1 MKKILH
7 NKSLLHRLI
16 ALVMS
21 VVMVLTLV
29 AIDSKVHLFAEEEI
43 KTVDIT
49 DLLKGDETDML
60 FGSKEITKYKFASK
74 PVDDVDLSK
83 IVYKSYTDDDP
94 EEKLPTSTDVTKYN
108 SIGTEEAFTNDN
120 KVSKYAFYYVE
131 YNDDGEIENIK
142 FMGKLRAV
150 YDNKNPEIE
159 SVELTSNSG
168 NMIVKDGY
176 YLLDVTED
184 GVALPQFTITVD
196 DGTEE
201 TDTGVAKVVY
211 LKKGET
217 TETEIEGTDGK
228 YTFGVPD
235 ETGEYIFRVYDKA
248 GNVSADTQPL
258 VIKKLNGAP
267 SISKINLSSSNNK
280 AQKKLINNMEF
291 IVSPETMTVQA
302 EINMSTA
309 GDGDSTVVVGAQL
322 CYRFLSDD
330 NTVDSPE
337 TICEVTKNAQGKY
350 VAEFVIPVNSLDK
363 KSLTK
368 MAICVKDEFDN
379 RSCYTDLENH
389 IVFVSDQSPTIDFT
403 KMTQIRGEGY
413 KAKDDN
419 NWVKSMSFVM
429 SANDDYAYIDKMYY
443 KNGGAETV
451 IAQDLNVFSKNAKIG
466 ITGTAHPGIDA
477 GSIALEDGQ
486 YKLTFGAKDYIGN
499 DGTKDLDVYIDN
511 TAPVLKLS
519 SDAPKVKVGSKK
531 YYSLSKSTDK
541 IDVAWED
548 ATSGVDESATT
559 AVLFNSAISYTLK
572 VNRDE
577 AGKGHVT
584 MSNAVE
590 SGEYALEITI
600 YDHAGNKTT
609 ESVPVFVNKSDFSA
623 EISAEADAEEIK
635 SGKYVSADKVVVT
648 GTAEGFCL
656 TTDDVDVQVE
666 VDGKV
671 INSDKHLSISNQ
683 KNGTVI
689 FTYVISNTKK
699 EDMQGHYKFK
709 MTVRNHGT
717 DVTKTASYSLVY
729 DTTAPNMTAAE
740 VTPYNNKKVK
750 VAWTAK
756 DKEDVKYIEIEGTRT
771 VCVYNKT
778 TGKVD
783 QTEHEIST
791 FRLKGTE
798 TSYTFKE
805 DGKYDIDIYA
815 YDAAGNVS
823 DSANVR
829 FVIDRENP
837 VVEYTEKVTD
847 PSAKDNSG
855 QTIEVTVHDSYRI
868 VSSDVTATVY
878 YRTYDGA
885 SGTMIGSLK
894 RVNNET
900 IKASMN
906 LKPVGGAA
914 SVYRVEVK
922 GNDKAGNAVM
932 DKVDLA
938 KNRYYIDKTKPEV
951 KISPKPESKNDGYY
965 KENVSFDIS
974 ILEQFNRKHT
984 LTITDANGTA
994 PERTEKFEFNE
1005 YMYSPTYRD
1014 EGSYDLTIKVTDAAG
1029 NSSTVGTKFVIDKT
1043 KPTVQLGTVQPLNTG
1058 NVTLPVTLR
1067 DNMEGSKYTVHVVRT
1082 DANGSKVYDADLE
1095 NGTWTG
1101 TDFTKN
1107 CTFADEGDY
1116 VVTVSAEDKAGNK
1129 SDAQISKF
1137 RIDRTAPVITI
1148 SGVNDKQTTTGTA
1161 TISVDEAFSFDYE
1174 GRSLGASDIKVSIT
1188 KKTDGTGA
1196 SNIAELTAGS
1206 FSGGNPHTASY
1217 SFTEDGEYTIT
1228 ANAKDLAG
1236 NVAASATKTF
1246 KIDSKA
1252 PVIKMSVSDKNSKTI
1267 KSYDAVGSTDML
1279 DPNYVDMSLSVEE
1292 TFFRTNNVKI
1302 TVNKDGKDISASS
1315 FTNYSNSSAVSTGSQ
1330 RFDEDGVY
1338 EITVTA
1344 QDELGNKTD
1353 DYNIVFTVDNTAPTI
1368 ESTSKLLSLMAKST
1382 AGEDGSVLLNADDF
1396 ADILNSGYDALWN
1409 VNDTSV
1415 FDVNVKMDGVDFIDF
1430 SDMEDG
1436 YHKITLKA
1444 TDEVGHET
1452 SQEFGFTYDGTA
1464 PRIIISGVEDGE
1476 TVREPFDMTIGLENE
1491 EDEITSIVING
1502 NTIDPAQYKSNNQYK
1517 MHVEEYDSYTIE
1529 VTATD
1534 KAGNISSTVD
1544 EKTGAVFTFKLSEKI
1559 SSVAL
1564 ILIII
1569 AAILLVALLI
1579 FVIIAGRKRKKKSA
1593 A

>member
-1 MKKILH
+1 
-7 NKSLLHRLI
+7 
-16 ALVMS
+16 
-21 VVMVLTLV
+21 
-29 AIDSKVHLFAEEEI
+29 
-43 KTVDIT
+43 
-49 DLLKGDETDML
+49 
-60 FGSKEITKYKFASK
+60 
-74 PVDDVDLSK
+74 
-83 IVYKSYTDDDP
+83 
-94 EEKLPTSTDVTKYN
+94 
-108 SIGTEEAFTNDN
+108 
-120 KVSKYAFYYVE
+120 
-131 YNDDGEIENIK
+131 
-142 FMGKLRAV
+142 
-150 YDNKNPEIE
+150 
-159 SVELTSNSG
+159 
-168 NMIVKDGY
+168 
-176 YLLDVTED
+176 
-184 GVALPQFTITVD
+184 
-196 DGTEE
+196 
-201 TDTGVAKVVY
+201 
-211 LKKGET
+211 
-217 TETEIEGTDGK
+217 
-228 YTFGVPD
+228 
-235 ETGEYIFRVYDKA
+235 
-248 GNVSADTQPL
+248 
-258 VIKKLNGAP
+258 
-267 SISKINLSSSNNK
+267 
-280 AQKKLINNMEF
+280 
-291 IVSPETMTVQA
+291 
-302 EINMSTA
+302 
-309 GDGDSTVVVGAQL
+309 
-322 CYRFLSDD
+322 
-330 NTVDSPE
+330 
-337 TICEVTKNAQGKY
+337 
-350 VAEFVIPVNSLDK
+350 
-363 KSLTK
+363 
-368 MAICVKDEFDN
+368 
-379 RSCYTDLENH
+379 
-389 IVFVSDQSPTIDFT
+389 
-403 KMTQIRGEGY
+403 
-413 KAKDDN
+413 
-419 NWVKSMSFVM
+419 
-429 SANDDYAYIDKMYY
+429 MYY

-1116 VVTVSAEDKAGNK
+1116 VVIVSAEDKAGNK

>member
-1 MKKILH
+1 
-7 NKSLLHRLI
+7 
-16 ALVMS
+16 
-21 VVMVLTLV
+21 
-29 AIDSKVHLFAEEEI
+29 
-43 KTVDIT
+43 
-49 DLLKGDETDML
+49 
-60 FGSKEITKYKFASK
+60 
-74 PVDDVDLSK
+74 
-83 IVYKSYTDDDP
+83 
-94 EEKLPTSTDVTKYN
+94 
-108 SIGTEEAFTNDN
+108 
-120 KVSKYAFYYVE
+120 
-131 YNDDGEIENIK
+131 
-142 FMGKLRAV
+142 
-150 YDNKNPEIE
+150 
-159 SVELTSNSG
+159 
-168 NMIVKDGY
+168 
-176 YLLDVTED
+176 
-184 GVALPQFTITVD
+184 
-196 DGTEE
+196 
-201 TDTGVAKVVY
+201 
-211 LKKGET
+211 
-217 TETEIEGTDGK
+217 
-228 YTFGVPD
+228 
-235 ETGEYIFRVYDKA
+235 
-248 GNVSADTQPL
+248 
-258 VIKKLNGAP
+258 
-267 SISKINLSSSNNK
+267 
-280 AQKKLINNMEF
+280 
-291 IVSPETMTVQA
+291 
-302 EINMSTA
+302 
-309 GDGDSTVVVGAQL
+309 
-322 CYRFLSDD
+322 
-330 NTVDSPE
+330 
-337 TICEVTKNAQGKY
+337 
-350 VAEFVIPVNSLDK
+350 
-363 KSLTK
+363 
-368 MAICVKDEFDN
+368 
-379 RSCYTDLENH
+379 
-389 IVFVSDQSPTIDFT
+389 
-403 KMTQIRGEGY
+403 
-413 KAKDDN
+413 
-419 NWVKSMSFVM
+419 
-429 SANDDYAYIDKMYY
+429 
-443 KNGGAETV
+443 
-451 IAQDLNVFSKNAKIG
+451 
-466 ITGTAHPGIDA
+466 
-477 GSIALEDGQ
+477 
-486 YKLTFGAKDYIGN
+486 
-499 DGTKDLDVYIDN
+499 
-511 TAPVLKLS
+511 
-519 SDAPKVKVGSKK
+519 
-531 YYSLSKSTDK
+531 
-541 IDVAWED
+541 
-548 ATSGVDESATT
+548 
-559 AVLFNSAISYTLK
+559 
-572 VNRDE
+572 
-577 AGKGHVT
+577 

-994 PERTEKFEFNE
+994 PEQTEKFEFNE
-1005 YMYSPTYRD
+1005 YMYSPTYRE

-1129 SDAQISKF
+1129 SDAQVSKF

-1415 FDVNVKMDGVDFIDF
+1415 FDVNAKMDGVDFIDF

>member
-1 MKKILH
+1 
-7 NKSLLHRLI
+7 
-16 ALVMS
+16 
-21 VVMVLTLV
+21 
-29 AIDSKVHLFAEEEI
+29 
-43 KTVDIT
+43 
-49 DLLKGDETDML
+49 
-60 FGSKEITKYKFASK
+60 
-74 PVDDVDLSK
+74 
-83 IVYKSYTDDDP
+83 
-94 EEKLPTSTDVTKYN
+94 
-108 SIGTEEAFTNDN
+108 
-120 KVSKYAFYYVE
+120 
-131 YNDDGEIENIK
+131 
-142 FMGKLRAV
+142 
-150 YDNKNPEIE
+150 
-159 SVELTSNSG
+159 
-168 NMIVKDGY
+168 
-176 YLLDVTED
+176 
-184 GVALPQFTITVD
+184 
-196 DGTEE
+196 
-201 TDTGVAKVVY
+201 
-211 LKKGET
+211 
-217 TETEIEGTDGK
+217 
-228 YTFGVPD
+228 
-235 ETGEYIFRVYDKA
+235 
-248 GNVSADTQPL
+248 
-258 VIKKLNGAP
+258 
-267 SISKINLSSSNNK
+267 
-280 AQKKLINNMEF
+280 
-291 IVSPETMTVQA
+291 
-302 EINMSTA
+302 
-309 GDGDSTVVVGAQL
+309 
-322 CYRFLSDD
+322 
-330 NTVDSPE
+330 
-337 TICEVTKNAQGKY
+337 
-350 VAEFVIPVNSLDK
+350 
-363 KSLTK
+363 
-368 MAICVKDEFDN
+368 
-379 RSCYTDLENH
+379 
-389 IVFVSDQSPTIDFT
+389 
-403 KMTQIRGEGY
+403 
-413 KAKDDN
+413 
-419 NWVKSMSFVM
+419 
-429 SANDDYAYIDKMYY
+429 MYY

>member
-1 MKKILH
+1 
-7 NKSLLHRLI
+7 
-16 ALVMS
+16 
-21 VVMVLTLV
+21 
-29 AIDSKVHLFAEEEI
+29 
-43 KTVDIT
+43 
-49 DLLKGDETDML
+49 
-60 FGSKEITKYKFASK
+60 
-74 PVDDVDLSK
+74 
-83 IVYKSYTDDDP
+83 
-94 EEKLPTSTDVTKYN
+94 
-108 SIGTEEAFTNDN
+108 
-120 KVSKYAFYYVE
+120 
-131 YNDDGEIENIK
+131 
-142 FMGKLRAV
+142 
-150 YDNKNPEIE
+150 
-159 SVELTSNSG
+159 
-168 NMIVKDGY
+168 
-176 YLLDVTED
+176 
-184 GVALPQFTITVD
+184 
-196 DGTEE
+196 
-201 TDTGVAKVVY
+201 
-211 LKKGET
+211 
-217 TETEIEGTDGK
+217 
-228 YTFGVPD
+228 
-235 ETGEYIFRVYDKA
+235 
-248 GNVSADTQPL
+248 
-258 VIKKLNGAP
+258 
-267 SISKINLSSSNNK
+267 
-280 AQKKLINNMEF
+280 
-291 IVSPETMTVQA
+291 
-302 EINMSTA
+302 
-309 GDGDSTVVVGAQL
+309 
-322 CYRFLSDD
+322 
-330 NTVDSPE
+330 
-337 TICEVTKNAQGKY
+337 
-350 VAEFVIPVNSLDK
+350 
-363 KSLTK
+363 
-368 MAICVKDEFDN
+368 
-379 RSCYTDLENH
+379 
-389 IVFVSDQSPTIDFT
+389 
-403 KMTQIRGEGY
+403 
-413 KAKDDN
+413 
-419 NWVKSMSFVM
+419 
-429 SANDDYAYIDKMYY
+429 MYY

-1415 FDVNVKMDGVDFIDF
+1415 FDVNAKMDGVDFIDF

>member
-1 MKKILH
+1 MKKILQ

-29 AIDSKVHLFAEEEI
+29 AIDSKVHLFAKEEI

-60 FGSKEITKYKFASK
+60 FGSKEITKFKLASK
-74 PVDDVDLSK
+74 PVDDLDLSK
-83 IVYKSYTDDDP
+83 IVYKSYTGDDP

-108 SIGTEEAFTNDN
+108 SIGTEEAFTKDN
-120 KVSKYAFYYVE
+120 KVLKYAFYYVE
-131 YNDDGEIENIK
+131 YNDDGEIENIR

-168 NMIVKDGY
+168 NMIAKEGY

-184 GVALPQFTITVD
+184 GVALPQFTITAD

-217 TETEIEGTDGK
+217 TETELEGADGK
-228 YTFGVPD
+228 YTFSVPD
-235 ETGEYIFRVYDKA
+235 ESGEYIFRAYDKA
-248 GNVSADTQPL
+248 GNVSEDTQSL
-258 VIKKLNGAP
+258 VIKKLNGVP
-267 SISKINLSSSNNK
+267 SISRINLSSANNK
-280 AQKKLINNMEF
+280 AQKKFINNMEF

-309 GDGDSTVVVGAQL
+309 GDGDSAVVVGAQL

-330 NTVDSPE
+330 NSADSPE
-337 TICEVTKNAQGKY
+337 TVCEVAKNAQGKY
-350 VAEFVIPVNSLDK
+350 VAEFEIPVNSLDK

-389 IVFVSDQSPTIDFT
+389 IIFVSDQSPVIDFT
-403 KMTQIRGEGY
+403 KMTQVRGEGY

-429 SANDDYAYIDKMYY
+429 SADDEYAYIDKMYY

-451 IAQDLNVFSKNAKIG
+451 IAQDLSVFSKNAKIS

-519 SDAPKVKVGSKK
+519 SDAPKVNVGSKK

-548 ATSGVDESATT
+548 ATSGVDDSATT
-559 AVLFNSAISYTLK
+559 AVLFNSEISHTLK
-572 VNRDE
+572 VTKDA
-577 AGKGHVT
+577 AGQGHVT

-590 SGEYALEITI
+590 SGEYTLEITI
-600 YDHAGNKTT
+600 YDHAGNKAT

-623 EISAEADAEEIK
+623 EITAEADDEEIK

-648 GTAEGFCL
+648 GTAEGYCL

-666 VDGKV
+666 IDGKV
-671 INSDKHLSISNQ
+671 IDSDKHLSISKQ

-709 MTVRNHGT
+709 MTVHNHGT
-717 DVTKTASYSLVY
+717 DATKTASYSLVY
-729 DTTAPNMTAAE
+729 DTTAPKVTAAK
-740 VTPYNNKKVK
+740 VTPYNNKNVK
-750 VAWTAK
+750 VTWTAE
-756 DKEDVKYIEIEGTRT
+756 DKEGVKYIEIEGTRT
-771 VCVYNKT
+771 ACAYNKT

-798 TSYTFKE
+798 TSYVFKE

-837 VVEYTEKVTD
+837 VAEYTEKVTD
-847 PSAKDNSG
+847 PSTKDNSG
-855 QTIEVTVHDSYRI
+855 QTVEITVHDSYRI
-868 VSSDVTATVY
+868 VSDDVTATVY
-878 YRTYDGA
+878 YRTYDGT
-885 SGTMIGSLK
+885 SGTKTGSFT

-900 IKASMN
+900 VKASIN
-906 LKPVGGAA
+906 LKPVGGKA

-922 GNDKAGNAVM
+922 GNDKAGNAVV
-932 DKVDLA
+932 DKADLA
-938 KNRYYIDKTKPEV
+938 KNRYYIDKTKPEI

-994 PERTEKFEFNE
+994 PELTEKFEFND

-1014 EGSYDLTIKVTDAAG
+1014 EGRYDLAIKVTDAAG
-1029 NSSTVGTKFVIDKT
+1029 NVSTVGTKFVIDKT
-1043 KPTVQLGTVQPLNTG
+1043 KPTVQLGTVQLLNTG
-1058 NVTLPVTLR
+1058 NVTLPVTLG

-1095 NGTWTG
+1095 KGTWSG
-1101 TDFTKN
+1101 TDFSKN
-1107 CTFADEGDY
+1107 YTFADEGDY

-1129 SDAQISKF
+1129 SDVQTSKF
-1137 RIDRTAPVITI
+1137 RIDKTAPVITI

-1174 GRSLGASDIKVSIT
+1174 GRSLGASDINVSIT

-1196 SNIAELTAGS
+1196 SNIAELTTGS

-1330 RFDEDGVY
+1330 RFEEDGVY

-1344 QDELGNKTD
+1344 QDELGNKAE

-1368 ESTSKLLSLMAKST
+1368 ESTAKLLSFMAKST

-1415 FDVNVKMDGVDFIDF
+1415 FNVNVKMDGVDFIDF

-1436 YHKITLKA
+1436 YHKIALKA

-1452 SQEFGFTYDGTA
+1452 SQEFEFTYDGTA

-1517 MHVEEYDSYTIE
+1517 MHVEEYDTYTIE

-1569 AAILLVALLI
+1569 AAILLIALLI
-1579 FVIIAGRKRKKKSA
+1579 FVIIAGRKRKKKNA

>member
-1 MKKILH
+1 
-7 NKSLLHRLI
+7 
-16 ALVMS
+16 
-21 VVMVLTLV
+21 
-29 AIDSKVHLFAEEEI
+29 
-43 KTVDIT
+43 
-49 DLLKGDETDML
+49 
-60 FGSKEITKYKFASK
+60 
-74 PVDDVDLSK
+74 
-83 IVYKSYTDDDP
+83 
-94 EEKLPTSTDVTKYN
+94 
-108 SIGTEEAFTNDN
+108 
-120 KVSKYAFYYVE
+120 
-131 YNDDGEIENIK
+131 
-142 FMGKLRAV
+142 
-150 YDNKNPEIE
+150 
-159 SVELTSNSG
+159 
-168 NMIVKDGY
+168 
-176 YLLDVTED
+176 
-184 GVALPQFTITVD
+184 
-196 DGTEE
+196 
-201 TDTGVAKVVY
+201 
-211 LKKGET
+211 
-217 TETEIEGTDGK
+217 
-228 YTFGVPD
+228 
-235 ETGEYIFRVYDKA
+235 
-248 GNVSADTQPL
+248 
-258 VIKKLNGAP
+258 
-267 SISKINLSSSNNK
+267 
-280 AQKKLINNMEF
+280 
-291 IVSPETMTVQA
+291 
-302 EINMSTA
+302 
-309 GDGDSTVVVGAQL
+309 
-322 CYRFLSDD
+322 
-330 NTVDSPE
+330 
-337 TICEVTKNAQGKY
+337 
-350 VAEFVIPVNSLDK
+350 
-363 KSLTK
+363 
-368 MAICVKDEFDN
+368 
-379 RSCYTDLENH
+379 
-389 IVFVSDQSPTIDFT
+389 
-403 KMTQIRGEGY
+403 
-413 KAKDDN
+413 
-419 NWVKSMSFVM
+419 
-429 SANDDYAYIDKMYY
+429 MYY

-451 IAQDLNVFSKNAKIG
+451 IAQDLSVFSKNAKIG

-590 SGEYALEITI
+590 SGEYTLEITI

>member
-1 MKKILH
+1 
-7 NKSLLHRLI
+7 
-16 ALVMS
+16 
-21 VVMVLTLV
+21 
-29 AIDSKVHLFAEEEI
+29 
-43 KTVDIT
+43 
-49 DLLKGDETDML
+49 
-60 FGSKEITKYKFASK
+60 
-74 PVDDVDLSK
+74 
-83 IVYKSYTDDDP
+83 
-94 EEKLPTSTDVTKYN
+94 
-108 SIGTEEAFTNDN
+108 
-120 KVSKYAFYYVE
+120 
-131 YNDDGEIENIK
+131 
-142 FMGKLRAV
+142 
-150 YDNKNPEIE
+150 
-159 SVELTSNSG
+159 
-168 NMIVKDGY
+168 
-176 YLLDVTED
+176 
-184 GVALPQFTITVD
+184 
-196 DGTEE
+196 
-201 TDTGVAKVVY
+201 
-211 LKKGET
+211 
-217 TETEIEGTDGK
+217 
-228 YTFGVPD
+228 
-235 ETGEYIFRVYDKA
+235 
-248 GNVSADTQPL
+248 
-258 VIKKLNGAP
+258 
-267 SISKINLSSSNNK
+267 
-280 AQKKLINNMEF
+280 
-291 IVSPETMTVQA
+291 
-302 EINMSTA
+302 
-309 GDGDSTVVVGAQL
+309 
-322 CYRFLSDD
+322 
-330 NTVDSPE
+330 
-337 TICEVTKNAQGKY
+337 
-350 VAEFVIPVNSLDK
+350 
-363 KSLTK
+363 
-368 MAICVKDEFDN
+368 
-379 RSCYTDLENH
+379 
-389 IVFVSDQSPTIDFT
+389 
-403 KMTQIRGEGY
+403 
-413 KAKDDN
+413 
-419 NWVKSMSFVM
+419 
-429 SANDDYAYIDKMYY
+429 MYY

-683 KNGTVI
+683 KNGPVI

-1206 FSGGNPHTASY
+1206 FSGVNPHTASY

>member
-1 MKKILH
+1 M
-7 NKSLLHRLI
+7 
-16 ALVMS
+16 
-21 VVMVLTLV
+21 
-29 AIDSKVHLFAEEEI
+29 
-43 KTVDIT
+43 
-49 DLLKGDETDML
+49 
-60 FGSKEITKYKFASK
+60 
-74 PVDDVDLSK
+74 
-83 IVYKSYTDDDP
+83 
-94 EEKLPTSTDVTKYN
+94 
-108 SIGTEEAFTNDN
+108 
-120 KVSKYAFYYVE
+120 
-131 YNDDGEIENIK
+131 
-142 FMGKLRAV
+142 
-150 YDNKNPEIE
+150 
-159 SVELTSNSG
+159 
-168 NMIVKDGY
+168 
-176 YLLDVTED
+176 
-184 GVALPQFTITVD
+184 
-196 DGTEE
+196 
-201 TDTGVAKVVY
+201 
-211 LKKGET
+211 
-217 TETEIEGTDGK
+217 
-228 YTFGVPD
+228 
-235 ETGEYIFRVYDKA
+235 
-248 GNVSADTQPL
+248 
-258 VIKKLNGAP
+258 
-267 SISKINLSSSNNK
+267 
-280 AQKKLINNMEF
+280 
-291 IVSPETMTVQA
+291 
-302 EINMSTA
+302 
-309 GDGDSTVVVGAQL
+309 
-322 CYRFLSDD
+322 
-330 NTVDSPE
+330 
-337 TICEVTKNAQGKY
+337 
-350 VAEFVIPVNSLDK
+350 
-363 KSLTK
+363 
-368 MAICVKDEFDN
+368 
-379 RSCYTDLENH
+379 
-389 IVFVSDQSPTIDFT
+389 
-403 KMTQIRGEGY
+403 
-413 KAKDDN
+413 
-419 NWVKSMSFVM
+419 
-429 SANDDYAYIDKMYY
+429 
-443 KNGGAETV
+443 
-451 IAQDLNVFSKNAKIG
+451 
-466 ITGTAHPGIDA
+466 
-477 GSIALEDGQ
+477 
-486 YKLTFGAKDYIGN
+486 
-499 DGTKDLDVYIDN
+499 YIDN

-559 AVLFNSAISYTLK
+559 AVLFNSAISYRLK
-572 VNRDE
+572 VNRDV
-577 AGKGHVT
+577 AGIGHVS
-584 MSNAVE
+584 MSIAVV
-590 SGEYALEITI
+590 SGVYALEITI

>member
-1 MKKILH
+1 
-7 NKSLLHRLI
+7 
-16 ALVMS
+16 
-21 VVMVLTLV
+21 
-29 AIDSKVHLFAEEEI
+29 
-43 KTVDIT
+43 
-49 DLLKGDETDML
+49 
-60 FGSKEITKYKFASK
+60 
-74 PVDDVDLSK
+74 
-83 IVYKSYTDDDP
+83 
-94 EEKLPTSTDVTKYN
+94 
-108 SIGTEEAFTNDN
+108 
-120 KVSKYAFYYVE
+120 
-131 YNDDGEIENIK
+131 
-142 FMGKLRAV
+142 
-150 YDNKNPEIE
+150 
-159 SVELTSNSG
+159 
-168 NMIVKDGY
+168 
-176 YLLDVTED
+176 
-184 GVALPQFTITVD
+184 
-196 DGTEE
+196 
-201 TDTGVAKVVY
+201 
-211 LKKGET
+211 
-217 TETEIEGTDGK
+217 
-228 YTFGVPD
+228 
-235 ETGEYIFRVYDKA
+235 
-248 GNVSADTQPL
+248 
-258 VIKKLNGAP
+258 
-267 SISKINLSSSNNK
+267 
-280 AQKKLINNMEF
+280 
-291 IVSPETMTVQA
+291 
-302 EINMSTA
+302 
-309 GDGDSTVVVGAQL
+309 
-322 CYRFLSDD
+322 
-330 NTVDSPE
+330 
-337 TICEVTKNAQGKY
+337 
-350 VAEFVIPVNSLDK
+350 
-363 KSLTK
+363 
-368 MAICVKDEFDN
+368 
-379 RSCYTDLENH
+379 
-389 IVFVSDQSPTIDFT
+389 
-403 KMTQIRGEGY
+403 
-413 KAKDDN
+413 
-419 NWVKSMSFVM
+419 
-429 SANDDYAYIDKMYY
+429 MYY

-847 PSAKDNSG
+847 SSAKDNSG

>member
-1 MKKILH
+1 
-7 NKSLLHRLI
+7 
-16 ALVMS
+16 
-21 VVMVLTLV
+21 
-29 AIDSKVHLFAEEEI
+29 
-43 KTVDIT
+43 
-49 DLLKGDETDML
+49 
-60 FGSKEITKYKFASK
+60 
-74 PVDDVDLSK
+74 
-83 IVYKSYTDDDP
+83 
-94 EEKLPTSTDVTKYN
+94 
-108 SIGTEEAFTNDN
+108 
-120 KVSKYAFYYVE
+120 
-131 YNDDGEIENIK
+131 
-142 FMGKLRAV
+142 
-150 YDNKNPEIE
+150 
-159 SVELTSNSG
+159 
-168 NMIVKDGY
+168 
-176 YLLDVTED
+176 
-184 GVALPQFTITVD
+184 
-196 DGTEE
+196 
-201 TDTGVAKVVY
+201 
-211 LKKGET
+211 
-217 TETEIEGTDGK
+217 
-228 YTFGVPD
+228 
-235 ETGEYIFRVYDKA
+235 
-248 GNVSADTQPL
+248 
-258 VIKKLNGAP
+258 
-267 SISKINLSSSNNK
+267 
-280 AQKKLINNMEF
+280 
-291 IVSPETMTVQA
+291 
-302 EINMSTA
+302 
-309 GDGDSTVVVGAQL
+309 
-322 CYRFLSDD
+322 
-330 NTVDSPE
+330 
-337 TICEVTKNAQGKY
+337 
-350 VAEFVIPVNSLDK
+350 
-363 KSLTK
+363 
-368 MAICVKDEFDN
+368 
-379 RSCYTDLENH
+379 
-389 IVFVSDQSPTIDFT
+389 
-403 KMTQIRGEGY
+403 
-413 KAKDDN
+413 
-419 NWVKSMSFVM
+419 
-429 SANDDYAYIDKMYY
+429 
-443 KNGGAETV
+443 
-451 IAQDLNVFSKNAKIG
+451 
-466 ITGTAHPGIDA
+466 
-477 GSIALEDGQ
+477 
-486 YKLTFGAKDYIGN
+486 
-499 DGTKDLDVYIDN
+499 
-511 TAPVLKLS
+511 
-519 SDAPKVKVGSKK
+519 
-531 YYSLSKSTDK
+531 
-541 IDVAWED
+541 
-548 ATSGVDESATT
+548 
-559 AVLFNSAISYTLK
+559 
-572 VNRDE
+572 
-577 AGKGHVT
+577 
-584 MSNAVE
+584 
-590 SGEYALEITI
+590 
-600 YDHAGNKTT
+600 
-609 ESVPVFVNKSDFSA
+609 
-623 EISAEADAEEIK
+623 
-635 SGKYVSADKVVVT
+635 
-648 GTAEGFCL
+648 
-656 TTDDVDVQVE
+656 
-666 VDGKV
+666 
-671 INSDKHLSISNQ
+671 
-683 KNGTVI
+683 
-689 FTYVISNTKK
+689 
-699 EDMQGHYKFK
+699 
-709 MTVRNHGT
+709 
-717 DVTKTASYSLVY
+717 
-729 DTTAPNMTAAE
+729 MTAAE

>member
-83 IVYKSYTDDDP
+83 IVYKSYTGDDP

-131 YNDDGEIENIK
+131 YNDDGKIENIK

-184 GVALPQFTITVD
+184 GVALPQFTITAD

-201 TDTGVAKVVY
+201 MDTGVAKVVY

-217 TETEIEGTDGK
+217 TETEIEGTEGK

-280 AQKKLINNMEF
+280 AQKKFINNMEF

-309 GDGDSTVVVGAQL
+309 GDGDSSVVVGAQL

-350 VAEFVIPVNSLDK
+350 VAEFEIPVNSLDK

-451 IAQDLNVFSKNAKIG
+451 IAQDLSVFSKNAKIG

-590 SGEYALEITI
+590 SGEYTLEITI
-600 YDHAGNKTT
+600 YDHAGNKAT

-740 VTPYNNKKVK
+740 VTPYNNKNVK
-750 VAWTAK
+750 VAWTAN
-756 DKEDVKYIEIEGTRT
+756 DKEGVRYIEIEGTRT
-771 VCVYNKT
+771 VCVYNKA

-805 DGKYDIDIYA
+805 DGKYDINIYA
-815 YDAAGNVS
+815 YDVAGNVS
-823 DSANVR
+823 DSTNVR

-906 LKPVGGAA
+906 LKPVGGVA

-994 PERTEKFEFNE
+994 PEQTEKFEFNE

-1014 EGSYDLTIKVTDAAG
+1014 EGRYDLTIKVTDAAG

-1058 NVTLPVTLR
+1058 NVTLPVTLG

-1095 NGTWTG
+1095 NGTWSG

-1196 SNIAELTAGS
+1196 SNIAELTAGR

-1236 NVAASATKTF
+1236 NVAAGATKTF

-1344 QDELGNKTD
+1344 QDELGNKAD

-1368 ESTSKLLSLMAKST
+1368 ESTSKLLSFMAKST
-1382 AGEDGSVLLNADDF
+1382 AGDDGSVLLNADDF
-1396 ADILNSGYDALWN
+1396 VDIMNSGYDALWN

-1436 YHKITLKA
+1436 YHKIILKA

-1452 SQEFGFTYDGTA
+1452 SQEFEFTYDGTA

-1517 MHVEEYDSYTIE
+1517 MHVEEYDTYTIE

>member
-1 MKKILH
+1 
-7 NKSLLHRLI
+7 
-16 ALVMS
+16 
-21 VVMVLTLV
+21 
-29 AIDSKVHLFAEEEI
+29 
-43 KTVDIT
+43 
-49 DLLKGDETDML
+49 
-60 FGSKEITKYKFASK
+60 
-74 PVDDVDLSK
+74 
-83 IVYKSYTDDDP
+83 
-94 EEKLPTSTDVTKYN
+94 
-108 SIGTEEAFTNDN
+108 
-120 KVSKYAFYYVE
+120 
-131 YNDDGEIENIK
+131 
-142 FMGKLRAV
+142 
-150 YDNKNPEIE
+150 
-159 SVELTSNSG
+159 
-168 NMIVKDGY
+168 
-176 YLLDVTED
+176 
-184 GVALPQFTITVD
+184 
-196 DGTEE
+196 
-201 TDTGVAKVVY
+201 
-211 LKKGET
+211 
-217 TETEIEGTDGK
+217 
-228 YTFGVPD
+228 
-235 ETGEYIFRVYDKA
+235 
-248 GNVSADTQPL
+248 
-258 VIKKLNGAP
+258 
-267 SISKINLSSSNNK
+267 
-280 AQKKLINNMEF
+280 
-291 IVSPETMTVQA
+291 
-302 EINMSTA
+302 
-309 GDGDSTVVVGAQL
+309 
-322 CYRFLSDD
+322 
-330 NTVDSPE
+330 
-337 TICEVTKNAQGKY
+337 
-350 VAEFVIPVNSLDK
+350 
-363 KSLTK
+363 
-368 MAICVKDEFDN
+368 
-379 RSCYTDLENH
+379 
-389 IVFVSDQSPTIDFT
+389 
-403 KMTQIRGEGY
+403 MTQIRGEGY

-1236 NVAASATKTF
+1236 NVAVSATKTF

>member
-1 MKKILH
+1 
-7 NKSLLHRLI
+7 
-16 ALVMS
+16 
-21 VVMVLTLV
+21 
-29 AIDSKVHLFAEEEI
+29 
-43 KTVDIT
+43 
-49 DLLKGDETDML
+49 
-60 FGSKEITKYKFASK
+60 
-74 PVDDVDLSK
+74 
-83 IVYKSYTDDDP
+83 
-94 EEKLPTSTDVTKYN
+94 
-108 SIGTEEAFTNDN
+108 
-120 KVSKYAFYYVE
+120 
-131 YNDDGEIENIK
+131 
-142 FMGKLRAV
+142 
-150 YDNKNPEIE
+150 
-159 SVELTSNSG
+159 
-168 NMIVKDGY
+168 
-176 YLLDVTED
+176 
-184 GVALPQFTITVD
+184 
-196 DGTEE
+196 
-201 TDTGVAKVVY
+201 
-211 LKKGET
+211 
-217 TETEIEGTDGK
+217 
-228 YTFGVPD
+228 
-235 ETGEYIFRVYDKA
+235 
-248 GNVSADTQPL
+248 
-258 VIKKLNGAP
+258 
-267 SISKINLSSSNNK
+267 
-280 AQKKLINNMEF
+280 
-291 IVSPETMTVQA
+291 
-302 EINMSTA
+302 
-309 GDGDSTVVVGAQL
+309 
-322 CYRFLSDD
+322 
-330 NTVDSPE
+330 
-337 TICEVTKNAQGKY
+337 
-350 VAEFVIPVNSLDK
+350 
-363 KSLTK
+363 
-368 MAICVKDEFDN
+368 
-379 RSCYTDLENH
+379 
-389 IVFVSDQSPTIDFT
+389 
-403 KMTQIRGEGY
+403 
-413 KAKDDN
+413 
-419 NWVKSMSFVM
+419 
-429 SANDDYAYIDKMYY
+429 MYY

-1579 FVIIAGRKRKKKSA
+1579 FVIIAGRKRKKKSVA
-1593 A
+1593 